1 MYKIIKKVFLVF
13 LLVVAYSTLS
23 AQQSSHSL
31 EDRRKFD
38 YYFYEAM
45 NAKSQ
50 GDYDAAYD
58 LLNHCLA
65 IDSTI
70 ANVYYELGNFYNI
83 IAQKDKAAGYYA
95 KSIALDSGN
104 FYYEMAYGTICLE
117 QKKYEEAIE
126 HFEKL
131 VKKSPDNTELYIYL
145 SQAYRLSDKLP
156 QAINSL
162 DRLEQIVGLNEK
174 ISLDKYQ
181 LYTLMGKE
189 NKAFAEIQKYITKY
203 PNEIKYQILL
213 GNLYMQAGKMDEA
226 YLVYTKAKTVDPE
239 DPYLIS
245 SMAEY
250 YEKTNNKV
258 AAESEL
264 HNALI
269 SPKMDVD
276 TKIAILSQ
284 YIGTL
289 YKNNK
294 DTGIVNAL
302 FDSLMIQHPQEPKLN
317 MMYGNLLMLQEKK
330 NEARFQFQIFAES
343 NPTNPVGW
351 EQMLSTAF
359 PDSLNLVIDICR
371 SAISYVPN
379 QPQFYFYKGIAEY
392 MENNYKEALTTLK
405 TGLGYVDGNNSS
417 LKSDFYGQIGDLYYR
432 EGCKD
437 SAFIAYDKALN
448 LEPNNIGVL
457 NNYSYYLSLEK
468 KDLDKA
474 EKMSARTVKVEPMN
488 PTYLDT
494 YGWVLFQQGAYM
506 MAKIYIE
513 NAVKYSE
520 EKGEELSAEVC
531 EHYGDVLYMT
541 DEKEKAL
548 EYWQKA
554 KEKASTESDSESRK
568 SKTLEKKI
576 ETGKYIPD

>member
-276 TKIAILSQ
+276 TKIAILTQ

-437 SAFIAYDKALN
+437 STFIAYDKALN

-513 NAVKYSE
+513 NAVKYSQ

-576 ETGKYIPD
+576 ETGKYIPN

>member
-117 QKKYEEAIE
+117 QKKYEEAID

-276 TKIAILSQ
+276 TKIAILTQ

-520 EKGEELSAEVC
+520 EKGEQLSAEVC

>member
-226 YLVYTKAKTVDPE
+226 YLVYTKAKTIDPE

-276 TKIAILSQ
+276 TKIAILTQ

-392 MENNYKEALTTLK
+392 MENNYQEALTTLK

>member
-1 MYKIIKKVFLVF
+1 MYKVIKKVFLVF

-276 TKIAILSQ
+276 TKIAILTQ

-568 SKTLEKKI
+568 SKTLGKKI

>member
-276 TKIAILSQ
+276 TKIAILTQ

-568 SKTLEKKI
+568 SKTLGKKI

>member
-276 TKIAILSQ
+276 TKIAILTQ

-548 EYWQKA
+548 EYWRKA
-554 KEKASTESDSESRK
+554 KEKATTESDSESRK
-568 SKTLEKKI
+568 SKTLGKKI

>member
-276 TKIAILSQ
+276 TKIAILTQ

>member
-83 IAQKDKAAGYYA
+83 IAQKDKAARYYA

-276 TKIAILSQ
+276 TKIAILTQ